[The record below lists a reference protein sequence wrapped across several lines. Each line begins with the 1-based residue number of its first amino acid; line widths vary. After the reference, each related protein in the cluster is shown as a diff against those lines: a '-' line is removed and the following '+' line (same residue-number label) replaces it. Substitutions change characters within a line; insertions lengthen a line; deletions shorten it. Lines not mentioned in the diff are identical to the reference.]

1 MTPAMAPP
9 QGILPP
15 PRVRNLSP
23 ILLRLRVKNLGLK
36 KDMLCGLRNPHPSHF
51 CCDGRDL
58 SKGRGSHQGQ
68 DWWLF
73 FFFGSGWVLC
83 SVGEEKTIY
92 YVV

>member
-1 MTPAMAPP
+1 MAGKCGRQAWPASVAGTP
-9 QGILPP
+9 QGILPL

-36 KDMLCGLRNPHPSHF
+36 KDMLCSLRNPQASQF

-58 SKGRGSHQGQ
+58 SKGRESRQGQ

-73 FFFGSGWVLC
+73 FFRVRMGIV
-83 SVGEEKTIY
+83 
-92 YVV
+92 